1 MYPEFSSFSVAGDF
15 NENSFFLRIVDAVR
29 WVEKKG
35 KENTYTLL
43 FFYSILAMKRK
54 RKIITA
60 EMNTVKRRNLFYIGE
75 KTSS

>member
-15 NENSFFLRIVDAVR
+15 NENSFLLRIVDAVR

-35 KENTYTLL
+35 RENTYTL

-54 RKIITA
+54 RKIIIA